1 MSRPEKNDSGALAQY
16 IRAVPVITADESSER
31 DSKIAHLKYPLNL
44 KNEMKK
50 QANKG
55 RDRLLKPSPNE
66 EANILLSEKERRKK
80 LRLKQIREQ
89 EKAFSRKVLEDARK
103 RKNVEIKELAC
114 HLKDQWETEHNK
126 KQSDL
131 EKKYQE
137 NLAEVGLGHKTASED
152 QTEYTK
158 PELTEEE
165 KQRALERY
173 KKAVEQLMY
182 ERARS
187 TQSERERAEARQQAL
202 ETERR
207 RAAKIAALP
216 PPVDPI
222 GDLDPRKDHSV
233 PDQKKLDSFSTSRF
247 HLRPIVHVERDLDLS
262 QEDAREAAKDEEE
275 RMQVI
280 LEEVQRD
287 KAEQIEK
294 ARLRHKHALAQLQL
308 EEDHKKLME
317 ELDSLERHD
326 RQRRQEAVARIP
338 VRIFQPPHKRL
349 EDAEDRQRDLEQ
361 AFEDMYMMQTGYT
374 GDLTVALE
382 PPGHLRPASEDSIQ
396 SGSGERPA
404 EPEERKQPPRSVPSA
419 VVPDR
424 SAERVEHD
432 SEPEM
437 EPEREPLP
445 DGAPKGPS
453 EDPLRRLL
461 QRIERQRDQWRRRQP
476 TEEAPP
482 QAAVTTGIRRS
493 VPSTVPQSKKQ
504 EFRIP
509 DSIPFSAAPEP
520 IAEVELSEEEE
531 EAEDGRPD
539 MAEGED
545 GHPAPGLGSESDIP
559 HPAVSEARTLL
570 HPLEAAQRSRTT
582 TPIGRTPTAQLSQQ
596 EALLEQQKLKLQLQ
610 QQNLLQQQ
618 LEQQLQDYQR
628 QLADIYG
635 HVDVPEGPLAPG
647 VRSLER
653 MTLEEP
659 FSGRAPYEEGS
670 SLPDTTLEE
679 LDVTQHRPFPV
690 RAPYDTVPQTVV
702 PKSTSQEGSPLLS
715 ETLESSTLGSV
726 TSDETEMT
734 SEFQRTLE
742 TARATAE
749 KAAQLRQKER
759 DVLEELGRV
768 PLEDVPF
775 SSDPSHPERDISS
788 GSASS
793 LQSDALVSV
802 STPSTLSLSVTL
814 SSDLSVTAA
823 MSRTTQSGTFRD
835 TDHVYPLTSQIRSGF
850 SDVADTVSMTAAT
863 SLLTKTTQSVGFA
876 RPLSSSARQF
886 SVLTSGSEPY
896 TRTASG
902 LPYTLPSSGA
912 NTEFSGRN
920 PLAFATASSGPV
932 QSRTIGVSQLS
943 AFQQSTRSGYSPGYL
958 DYYYQ
963 KIEEE
968 RQLFE
973 VQRNRIRR
981 YSDSHKKMTPEG
993 PRAQAYQAPGRMS
1006 KNVPPIEPLMRTSP
1020 YVLEQYGRVPTY
1032 LERRQG
1038 ESDKENQGYIANST
1052 GFMGQDR
1059 LQDISQRLS
1068 AFEKSITSGTISTV
1082 VTSSS
1087 YAPKP
1092 LSTSDWSRGSSTEY
1106 MSLPRETAGAGAR
1119 GSAGSTLSTL
1129 SELTEMMTRL
1139 TSTSDESDV
1148 TSLKSR
1154 DVSGA
1159 IRGQSSGGRGRQV
1172 GYAPKRAGPGS
1183 SLGQSS
1189 LTGLEGNINLRG
1201 TSRDQLYVPSSVL
1214 SSDTRGPPNDAHLYV
1229 PMEQSAKSS
1238 APVEP
1243 LLSAPGSRWTRGS
1256 DGKQWFVLSRS
1267 HTLSSG
1273 GGLLEKDM
1281 VTPGEVGVD
1290 SVFPD
1295 DEVRSPVSGREETGS
1310 VSSASLSSGTLHSGT
1325 ADNRLDESLAA
1336 SNEPRALAPSTVS

>member
-1 MSRPEKNDSGALAQY
+1 
-16 IRAVPVITADESSER
+16 
-31 DSKIAHLKYPLNL
+31 
-44 KNEMKK
+44 
-50 QANKG
+50 
-55 RDRLLKPSPNE
+55 
-66 EANILLSEKERRKK
+66 
-80 LRLKQIREQ
+80 
-89 EKAFSRKVLEDARK
+89 
-103 RKNVEIKELAC
+103 
-114 HLKDQWETEHNK
+114 
-126 KQSDL
+126 
-131 EKKYQE
+131 
-137 NLAEVGLGHKTASED
+137 
-152 QTEYTK
+152 
-158 PELTEEE
+158 
-165 KQRALERY
+165 
-173 KKAVEQLMY
+173 
-182 ERARS
+182 
-187 TQSERERAEARQQAL
+187 
-202 ETERR
+202 
-207 RAAKIAALP
+207 
-216 PPVDPI
+216 
-222 GDLDPRKDHSV
+222 
-233 PDQKKLDSFSTSRF
+233 
-247 HLRPIVHVERDLDLS
+247 
-262 QEDAREAAKDEEE
+262 
-275 RMQVI
+275 
-280 LEEVQRD
+280 
-287 KAEQIEK
+287 
-294 ARLRHKHALAQLQL
+294 
-308 EEDHKKLME
+308 
-317 ELDSLERHD
+317 
-326 RQRRQEAVARIP
+326 
-338 VRIFQPPHKRL
+338 
-349 EDAEDRQRDLEQ
+349 
-361 AFEDMYMMQTGYT
+361 
-374 GDLTVALE
+374 
-382 PPGHLRPASEDSIQ
+382 
-396 SGSGERPA
+396 
-404 EPEERKQPPRSVPSA
+404 
-419 VVPDR
+419 
-424 SAERVEHD
+424 
-432 SEPEM
+432 
-437 EPEREPLP
+437 
-445 DGAPKGPS
+445 
-453 EDPLRRLL
+453 
-461 QRIERQRDQWRRRQP
+461 
-476 TEEAPP
+476 
-482 QAAVTTGIRRS
+482 
-493 VPSTVPQSKKQ
+493 
-504 EFRIP
+504 
-509 DSIPFSAAPEP
+509 
-520 IAEVELSEEEE
+520 
-531 EAEDGRPD
+531 

-635 HVDVPEGPLAPG
+635 HVDVLEGPLAPG

-702 PKSTSQEGSPLLS
+702 PKSTSQQGSPLLS

-749 KAAQLRQKER
+749 KAARLRQKER

-793 LQSDALVSV
+793 LQSDELVSV

-835 TDHVYPLTSQIRSGF
+835 ADHVYPLTSQIPSRY
-850 SDVADTVSMTAAT
+850 SDVADTARITAAT

-886 SVLTSGSEPY
+886 SVLTLGSEPY
-896 TRTASG
+896 ARTASSV
-902 LPYTLPSSGA
+902 PYTLPSSGTK
-912 NTEFSGRN
+912 TEFPGRN
-920 PLAFATASSGPV
+920 PSAFASSSSGPV
-932 QSRTIGVSQLS
+932 QSKTIGVSQPS
-943 AFQQSTRSGYSPGYL
+943 TFQPSTRSGYSPGYL

-993 PRAQAYQAPGRMS
+993 PRPQTYQASGRVS

-1020 YVLEQYGRVPTY
+1020 YVSEQYGRVPTY
-1032 LERRQG
+1032 LERKLG

-1052 GFMGQDR
+1052 GFRAQDR

-1068 AFEKSITSGTISTV
+1068 AFEKSVTTGTSISTV

-1172 GYAPKRAGPGS
+1172 GYAPKRAVHAGPGS

-1201 TSRDQLYVPSSVL
+1201 TSRDRLYVPSSVV
-1214 SSDTRGPPNDAHLYV
+1214 SSDTRGSLDVAHSYV
-1229 PMEQSAKSS
+1229 PMEQSTKSS
-1238 APVEP
+1238 APVQP

-1325 ADNRLDESLAA
+1325 ADDRLDESLAA
-1336 SNEPRALAPSTVS
+1336 SNEPRVLAPSTISSASNGTHESSSVNSDLTEISNDKSSTGNSEKIDDSELGQLKSATRSLQDAFARNHQEFAKKSQARVDKAKAKRSQTKPRVKVKQIGKRPSVRTTQKKD